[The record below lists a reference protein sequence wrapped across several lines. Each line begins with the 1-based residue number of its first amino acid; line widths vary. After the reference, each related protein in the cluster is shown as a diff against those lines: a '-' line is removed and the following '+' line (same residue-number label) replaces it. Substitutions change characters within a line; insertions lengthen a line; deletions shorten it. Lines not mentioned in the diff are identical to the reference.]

1 MNTFTF
7 GKYKGRS
14 IMSVLNENPAYIE
27 WCANNIKW
35 FKLDNTE
42 QKRLNEITKAVNIV
56 YYQYPYS
63 FPRGKGASKILY
75 ERAFEYLENKDA
87 FVLKYKKDY
96 SNVNCLESMAH
107 SLFKEFDRMS
117 DSEKEEMDEIFG
129 TNPMF

>member
-14 IMSVLNENPAYIE
+14 IMSVLNENPAYVE
-27 WCANNIKW
+27 WCVNNIKC

-42 QKRLNEITKAVNIV
+42 QKRLNEITKAINIV

-117 DSEKEEMDEIFG
+117 DSEKEEMNEIFG
-129 TNPMF
+129 PNPMF